1 MRRIHY
7 AILIGQLLSF
17 VLIITFIFAD
27 ATFGFVNTLVGDE
40 PSAFFN
46 SHTISAC
53 LVGIVG
59 AASIWVSYFYIR
71 KSQTMRDWIVLCAWT
86 QRVKSGNQWITI
98 SEFLSDHLG
107 YNVSHGMSEEVVEE
121 LRTEI
126 DSNIVERAIRPQTIT
141 RKNSLFAGSDG
152 GAVDPLAKG
161 GLGQVEVLG
170 DLGDA
175 AVADPAQSDGLSLE
189 LGRERAAGPL
199 PLDGLCGLL
208 HGALLASILA
218 NLGVHEI
225 EAGSVRFLRATGCR
239 PGEACEARWGEFLL
253 GGDTP
258 HYRPP
263 RHKTARHGMER
274 LIPLNADAL
283 AAIGGGMRVGA
294 AGEYVFVH
302 TRGKPFTPNALLL
315 AVRRAIA
322 ATGCADWSPYGLR
335 HLAATTALAK
345 TGSEAAAAA
354 LLGHTPRS
362 TIIQRYSRDRLVL
375 AAQAAKAIEE
385 VA

>member
-1 MRRIHY
+1 MSRLPAYCVHKGRNLAYVTIRGREHYLGRAHSPESHAAYREALAAYLAGEPAPPARPRRAPTAFTVGELAERWYLAEVAKRGPRHQAAYEASY
-7 AILIGQLLSF
+7 AARELNQQH
-17 VLIITFIFAD
+17 
-27 ATFGFVNTLVGDE
+27 ATAAVTEFGPRAFKAIRDRMVRDGRSRQWANRMMNAIRRCFRWGVAEELVPGERIQALAAVDG
-40 PSAFFN
+40 
-46 SHTISAC
+46 
-53 LVGIVG
+53 LRYG
-59 AASIWVSYFYIR
+59 AAPESPPRQAADPKAVEAVIR
-71 KSQTMRDWIVLCAWT
+71 WLE
-86 QRVKSGNQWITI
+86 GNDQ
-98 SEFLSDHLG
+98 
-107 YNVSHGMSEEVVEE
+107 
-121 LRTEI
+121 
-126 DSNIVERAIRPQTIT
+126 
-141 RKNSLFAGSDG
+141 AG
-152 GAVDPLAKG
+152 A
-161 GLGQVEVLG
+161 
-170 DLGDA
+170 A
-175 AVADPAQSDGLSLE
+175 AV
-189 LGRERAAGPL
+189 
-199 PLDGLCGLL
+199 
-208 HGALLASILA
+208 
-218 NLGVHEI
+218 
-225 EAGSVRFLRATGCR
+225 VRFLRATGCR

-263 RHKTARHGMER
+263 RHKTARHGIER

-362 TIIQRYSRDRLVL
+362 TIIQRYSRDRLTL